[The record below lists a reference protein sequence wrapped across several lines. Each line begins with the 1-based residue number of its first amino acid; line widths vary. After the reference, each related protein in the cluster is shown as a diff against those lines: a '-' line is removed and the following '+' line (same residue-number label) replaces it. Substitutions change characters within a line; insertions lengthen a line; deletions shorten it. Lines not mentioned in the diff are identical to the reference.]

1 MSLLRRAGVIAKSA
15 ALWGGTAVAMLCI
28 LLAALAFFIAAFFL
42 WAAQHLGGAGA
53 AAVTGGA
60 LLVIAVLVGIAG
72 DVIQRRMRR
81 QYQANQPSDLGRLVG
96 LAARLGP
103 KKAVILSVIVG
114 AVAEY
119 LAADRKK
126 PRD

>member
-1 MSLLRRAGVIAKSA
+1 
-15 ALWGGTAVAMLCI
+15 MLCI